1 MYNIPDIASLNTE
14 KKELMCI
21 YSDQQM
27 SHLEKL
33 KILCSQI
40 LIVSKIIILL
50 ECPLLSKHFGSVSSQ

>member
-40 LIVSKIIILL
+40 LIVSKI
-50 ECPLLSKHFGSVSSQ
+50 